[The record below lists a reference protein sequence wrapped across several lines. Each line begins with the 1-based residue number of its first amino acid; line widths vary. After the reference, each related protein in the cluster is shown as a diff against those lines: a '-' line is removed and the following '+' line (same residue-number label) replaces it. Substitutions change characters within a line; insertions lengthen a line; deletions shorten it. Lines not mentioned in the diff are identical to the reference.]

1 MPIISYI
8 HTWRGKTSSSARIV
22 RAESVKVYP
31 IIAIGWNIS
40 ARVTITPVDKP
51 LPFPLSRLR
60 GLIPMCFSCPLPPLI
75 PVFATLCLIS
85 EQHHERRQEP
95 YQPSHLYLAVHPFS
109 SVPYPIH
116 PIAQSSPHNC
126 FLYPGFYRPYPFT
139 YPYAS
144 DAVFVTARLTLL
156 LVAPSQ
162 SSQRSNSSQSV

>member
-1 MPIISYI
+1 M
-8 HTWRGKTSSSARIV
+8 
-22 RAESVKVYP
+22 YP

-126 FLYPGFYRPYPFT
+126 FLYPGFVSHSLSFASSTKLTHCFQYRPYPFT

-162 SSQRSNSSQSV
+162 SSQRSNSSQSVSYNS